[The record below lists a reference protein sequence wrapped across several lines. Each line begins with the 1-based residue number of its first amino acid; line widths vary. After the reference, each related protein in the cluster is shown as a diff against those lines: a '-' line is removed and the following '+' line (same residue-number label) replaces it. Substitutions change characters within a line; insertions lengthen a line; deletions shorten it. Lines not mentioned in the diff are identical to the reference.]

1 MLRTLAMMTFRLNV
15 SASLQSYD
23 RVIASAAA
31 VVVVVVSVAICCYY
45 LSAEYVNFLS
55 P

>member
-15 SASLQSYD
+15 SESLQSYD

-31 VVVVVVSVAICCYY
+31 AVDVVSVAICCYY

>member
-23 RVIASAAA
+23 RVIASAA
-31 VVVVVVSVAICCYY
+31 VVVVSVAICCYY

>member
-31 VVVVVVSVAICCYY
+31 AVVVVAICCYY